1 LTTDVAGRIAEWL
14 ADLAG
19 AALAGVPDPRP
30 VGVGWATV
38 DLDRAAADLSA
49 LLPGGPVFEPADDDR
64 LLGARCRLTRG
75 PLAPAR
81 GQLIVVLLEPATE
94 GRLAAA
100 LARHGEGQAAGWF
113 AVPHAAAVV
122 GLSQPEPGPLG
133 PARLVLGG
141 SRFGPY
147 TLILPG

>member
-1 LTTDVAGRIAEWL
+1 MTNDVAGRMAEWL

-19 AALAGVPDPRP
+19 AALAGVEDPRP

-38 DLDRAAADLSA
+38 DLDRAGADLSA

-75 PLAPAR
+75 PLASPK

-100 LARHGEGQAAGWF
+100 LARHGEGPAAGWF
-113 AVPHAAAVV
+113 AVPNADAMLR
-122 GLSQPEPGPLG
+122 LSPPEPGPLG
-133 PARLVLGG
+133 PVRLVLGG